1 MNEHARVSFRYNSL
15 GLPVEERCDAHL
27 IERSYDK
34 HGLIVSLRSS
44 LGAQLSYERNTYGE
58 LVCFRAGEAE
68 TDASFTSEH
77 QYDSLGF
84 ELERL
89 LPGGVSQSFTY
100 DNIGRLVNSKTR
112 RSAEQRRSRHY
123 NWGSA
128 DRLLS
133 IEEDDRYGL
142 TQYSYSPSGEL
153 TMATYA
159 DGTKEYRL
167 SDKVGNLYND
177 PGKKLR
183 KYLEGGAY
191 QEVGRMGLQV

>member
-1 MNEHARVSFRYNSL
+1 MTNSIELSVRIREAVNEHARVSFRYNSL
-15 GLPVEERCDAHL
+15 GLPVEERCDEHL

-44 LGAQLSYERNTYGE
+44 LGAQLSYERNAYGE
-58 LVCFRAGEAE
+58 LVFFRANEAE

-89 LPGGVSQSFTY
+89 LPGGVSQSFAY
-100 DNIGRLVNSKTR
+100 DNIGRLVDSKTR

-133 IEEDDRYGL
+133 IEDDRYGL

-159 DGTKEYRL
+159 DGTKEYL
-167 SDKVGNLYND
+167 LDSNFKIDKVID
-177 PGKKLR
+177 
-183 KYLEGGAY
+183 
-191 QEVGRMGLQV
+191 GLVYRQN